1 MHLMGEG
8 SNIPSTKQ
16 TTVCK
21 TPSVAFLS
29 MSIMKNYFKNT
40 SRSYS
45 VEDSFVQLR
54 DKMD

>member
-1 MHLMGEG
+1 MGEG